1 MILCIA
7 YDKTGECIPY
17 ICLITLVLSELRS
30 RLAPFN
36 RFMPSYRIFLLT
48 VPRGVLLLWFIH
60 VVSVVGLFC
69 FCARLFIV
77 AL

>member
-7 YDKTGECIPY
+7 YDETGECIPY

-36 RFMPSYRIFLLT
+36 RFKLSNRTFLLNRSK
-48 VPRGVLLLWFIH
+48 VVLLLWFIH
-60 VVSVVGLFC
+60 VVSVVGLLC